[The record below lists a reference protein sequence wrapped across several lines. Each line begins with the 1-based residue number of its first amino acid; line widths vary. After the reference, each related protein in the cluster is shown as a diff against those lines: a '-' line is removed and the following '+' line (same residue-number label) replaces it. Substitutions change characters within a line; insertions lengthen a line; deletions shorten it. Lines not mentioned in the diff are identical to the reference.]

1 MKRKKISTTP
11 PKKDKETPAKE
22 ENSFLVGL
30 MKKHDIS
37 YDQALKMAIQMDAEK
52 DIFNV
57 SKILQS
63 YSTLAM
69 ILFHKQQDGAL
80 KHSTQRKPSTKVF
93 DKTQEWLELER
104 GKGAGLSK
112 LSDEE
117 NSTARS

>member
-57 SKILQS
+57 SKINLLLQPRS
-63 YSTLAM
+63 FTYFLKKALITSPLS
-69 ILFHKQQDGAL
+69 HK
-80 KHSTQRKPSTKVF
+80 HIT
-93 DKTQEWLELER
+93 
-104 GKGAGLSK
+104 
-112 LSDEE
+112 
-117 NSTARS
+117 